1 MYSFLAQK
9 YETIMKIIH
18 DLLLYVKG
26 KSTAPDIQNYYPEI
40 LYSVQKTAVKQARKK
55 TGQTDRQT
63 DLISINLVSLVC
75 KLLDDPCI
83 LSVSGFQLI
92 E

>member
-1 MYSFLAQK
+1 
-9 YETIMKIIH
+9 MKIIH

-26 KSTAPDIQNYYPEI
+26 KSTAPDILNYYPEI
-40 LYSVQKTAVKQARKK
+40 LYSVQQSSKRERRQ
-55 TGQTDRQT
+55 DRQT

-75 KLLDDPCI
+75 KLPDDPCI

-92 E
+92 K